1 MAIENFTKTKA
12 AIKIYEDLTQE
23 EYDALAKE
31 PHSFY
36 LVNGV
41 GIYKGTTLISA
52 GANSSMDEI
61 VEELNQAIAAK
72 QDTLVSGTNI
82 KTINGESILGAG
94 NIEVAA
100 SDDGVDTAYVENEV
114 LYIDDDTSA
123 GGNASL
129 TEDDVNNIISSNET
143 VVTLTNDVRDLQTD
157 KQDILESGTNIKTI
171 NNQSILGSG
180 NIEIQG
186 GSQETIDITTWLS
199 NQTTNGF
206 EGSVPQEY
214 RDIERLKKAL
224 LSGTIGEH
232 KYIFRFIEIFQDT
245 EYNFLF
251 IKNNALENLATVDIT
266 INIETWA
273 IRLDGYTYQPKLESG
288 VNIKT
293 INNQSILGS
302 GNITIEGGG
311 SAPSKTTVRATVGDT
326 IEGVFVS
333 GLIPCSVSQPI
344 TDFENTNVI
353 LSANGYTAEFK
364 HLKRNIFIA
373 NAFGQINYGFYLNV
387 QDTNVFVVVPSS
399 EYGLNL
405 NFITEEKTLNV
416 FEYEVLKTGIINDII
431 CSGDG
436 SFGVIKFTG
445 GATYIEP
452 GSAIE
457 MSSCFN
463 IMYTLVFQLISFVL
477 IKTIEGELKGLFMQ
491 QIPQFLATSE

>member
-82 KTINGESILGAG
+82 KTINGESILGEG

-273 IRLDGYTYQPKLESG
+273 IRLDCYTYQPKLESG

-311 SAPSKTTVRATVGDT
+311 LKVVDVVELTGEQIDTVET
-326 IEGVFVS
+326 
-333 GLIPCSVSQPI
+333 PI
-344 TDFENTNVI
+344 TVQLNETRFNELI
-353 LSANGYTAEFK
+353 
-364 HLKRNIFIA
+364 
-373 NAFGQINYGFYLNV
+373 NADILNV
-387 QDTNVFVVVPSS
+387 YNSNGASIFLYKDGKSISYPDFGITNMVSFKS
-399 EYGLNL
+399 ENISLVNGTA
-405 NFITEEKTLNV
+405 NFTAWSIT
-416 FEYEVLKTGIINDII
+416 FM
-431 CSGDG
+431 SG
-436 SFGVIKFTG
+436 VEG
-445 GATYIEP
+445 GATLYQLEYNFTGIYKF
-452 GSAIE
+452 S
-457 MSSCFN
+457 MSKS
-463 IMYTLVFQLISFVL
+463 
-477 IKTIEGELKGLFMQ
+477 
-491 QIPQFLATSE
+491 